1 MVYNSINFNM
11 IPVGDRRAAHAASER
26 AGERAD
32 NRLFFLYAL
41 YKRKLCTIN
50 LAEREKERASSGGG
64 NDNCS
69 DNAKDTNQ
77 KAAAAAEAAKI
88 AAQTKTTL
96 RGQLL
101 LFFFFFE
108 FF

>member
-1 MVYNSINFNM
+1 M
-11 IPVGDRRAAHAASER
+11 IPVGDRRAAHAASGRR

-32 NRLFFLYAL
+32 KRIFFLYAL

-50 LAEREKERASSGGG
+50 LAETERESNGNGNG

-77 KAAAAAEAAKI
+77 KAAAAKL
-88 AAQTKTTL
+88 QNKQKL
-96 RGQLL
+96 RCGGSCCISSVN
-101 LFFFFFE
+101 LFLNSSN
-108 FF
+108 